1 MSSSPTAPTST
12 TGSSTSSPSR
22 AEHGAETRVALIACG
37 ALAQPCAEVVA
48 DRGWPVDVVPLPPL
62 LHNRPDRIAG
72 EVDRLAGQLQQR
84 YATVAVGYADCGTYG
99 ALDEVC
105 ERRGLA
111 RLPGLHCYDV
121 YGGAD
126 RMRRMFETQPGT
138 YVLTDFLVRSFDR
151 TVVAE
156 LGLDRYPELRE
167 DYFAHYTRVV
177 WHAQRP
183 DDELRASAERAA
195 ARIGLPL
202 TVVPTG
208 HAGLERALAALL
220 PETSARVVDAGV

>member
-12 TGSSTSSPSR
+12 TGSSTSSPSP
-22 AEHGAETRVALIACG
+22 AERVALIACG
-37 ALAQPCAEVVA
+37 ALAQACADIVA
-48 DRGWPVDVVPLPPL
+48 RRGWPVDVVPLPPL
-62 LHNRPDRIAG
+62 LHNHPTRIAG
-72 EVDRLAGQLQQR
+72 EVDRLAAELQER
-84 YATVAVGYADCGTYG
+84 YATVAIGYADCGTYG
-99 ALDEVC
+99 ALDAVC

-121 YGGAD
+121 YGGAERLRD
-126 RMRRMFETQPGT
+126 MFEADPGT

-167 DYFAHYTRVV
+167 DYFRHYNRVV
-177 WHAQRP
+177 WLAQEPDSELRTLAQR
-183 DDELRASAERAA
+183 AAE
-195 ARIGLPL
+195 RIGLPL

-208 HAGLERALAALL
+208 TGRLE
-220 PETSARVVDAGV
+220 SAIAD